1 MSFSEMVD
9 AAAGYICSALPFIV
23 LFGMVSNLKASSVP
37 QDYKSRDDAAARD
50 WRRKK
55 FEREHLRVNH
65 NNEINADDLTQPLDA
80 EDED

>member
-1 MSFSEMVD
+1 MSFREIVD
-9 AAAGYICSALPFIV
+9 AAAGYICPALPFIV
-23 LFGMVSNLKASSVP
+23 LFRMVSSLKARSVP

-65 NNEINADDLTQPLDA
+65 NNEINTDDSTPTLDA

>member
-9 AAAGYICSALPFIV
+9 TVAYYIWPVFVLLWLYGLAAGGSTEIEEY
-23 LFGMVSNLKASSVP
+23 KA
-37 QDYKSRDDAAARD
+37 RDDEESKE

-65 NNEINADDLTQPLDA
+65 KNEINADDSNQPLDA

>member
-1 MSFSEMVD
+1 MSFSEIVD
-9 AAAGYICSALPFIV
+9 TVAYYIWPVFVLLWLYGLVAG
-23 LFGMVSNLKASSVP
+23 SNTEIE
-37 QDYKSRDDAAARD
+37 DYKARDDEESKA

-65 NNEINADDLTQPLDA
+65 NNEINTDDLPRPLDA

>member
-9 AAAGYICSALPFIV
+9 TVAYYIWPVFVLLWLYGLVAGGSTEIEEY
-23 LFGMVSNLKASSVP
+23 KA
-37 QDYKSRDDAAARD
+37 RDDEESKE

-55 FEREHLRVNH
+55 FEREHLRVNQK
-65 NNEINADDLTQPLDA
+65 NEINADDSTQPLDA